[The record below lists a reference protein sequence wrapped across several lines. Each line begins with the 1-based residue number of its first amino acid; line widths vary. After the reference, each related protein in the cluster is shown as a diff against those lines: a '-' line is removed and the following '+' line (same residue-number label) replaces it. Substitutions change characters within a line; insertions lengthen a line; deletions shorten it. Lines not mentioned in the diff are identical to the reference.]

1 MFSFIDI
8 LPLIHA
14 ILTVFSVA
22 YLVFFGGAILCVCLC
37 LIEKYGFRQG
47 LKEIVKVF
55 RRLLNV
61 PREEEALIEEAP
73 VEEALRVAVQEE
85 IRIRP
90 GRPYFR
96 FYMNDRDYEADD
108 EYESDSSLSSCST
121 PSLTDFETESSSS
134 DDSGIYPGQLYWIDP
149 ETTLEEV
156 LSGIADER
164 YWRWGYIESS
174 YKPYYCSLKNKLFRR
189 SEDYIDKSKLDDYCR
204 WMLKREVYYM
214 KWQLHERMHWGK
226 VPTSAFPGFGS
237 DNESVV
243 SAPDPTVSGSAEF
256 DMAVEA
262 DPDLYWTIN
271 PHTYEYEL
279 MMKR

>member
-1 MFSFIDI
+1 MFSFVDI

-14 ILTVFSVA
+14 FLTVFSVA
-22 YLVFFGGAILCVCLC
+22 YLVFFGGAILCICLC

-134 DDSGIYPGQLYWIDP
+134 DDSDIYPKQLYWIDP
-149 ETTLEEV
+149 LV
-156 LSGIADER
+156 I
-164 YWRWGYIESS
+164 
-174 YKPYYCSLKNKLFRR
+174 LKMSRN
-189 SEDYIDKSKLDDYCR
+189 C
-204 WMLKREVYYM
+204 
-214 KWQLHERMHWGK
+214 Q
-226 VPTSAFPGFGS
+226 SA
-237 DNESVV
+237 NH
-243 SAPDPTVSGSAEF
+243 
-256 DMAVEA
+256 
-262 DPDLYWTIN
+262 LN
-271 PHTYEYEL
+271 
-279 MMKR
+279 

>member
-22 YLVFFGGAILCVCLC
+22 YLVFFGGAIMCICLC

-61 PREEEALIEEAP
+61 PREEAPIEEAP
-73 VEEALRVAVQEE
+73 RVAVQEE
-85 IRIRP
+85 IRIRR

-121 PSLTDFETESSSS
+121 PSLSDFETESSSS
-134 DDSGIYPGQLYWIDP
+134 DDSGIYPKQNILIFVTTVR

-156 LSGIADER
+156 LSGVHVA
-164 YWRWGYIESS
+164 
-174 YKPYYCSLKNKLFRR
+174 
-189 SEDYIDKSKLDDYCR
+189 
-204 WMLKREVYYM
+204 
-214 KWQLHERMHWGK
+214 
-226 VPTSAFPGFGS
+226 VPKMICWYH
-237 DNESVV
+237 V
-243 SAPDPTVSGSAEF
+243 
-256 DMAVEA
+256 
-262 DPDLYWTIN
+262 
-271 PHTYEYEL
+271 
-279 MMKR
+279 

>member
-61 PREEEALIEEAP
+61 PREEALIEEAP
-73 VEEALRVAVQEE
+73 VEEAPRVA
-85 IRIRP
+85 IRP

-134 DDSGIYPGQLYWIDP
+134 DDSGIYPNQLYWIDP

-156 LSGIADER
+156 LSGVHVAVPNVKAVNI
-164 YWRWGYIESS
+164 
-174 YKPYYCSLKNKLFRR
+174 KMYC
-189 SEDYIDKSKLDDYCR
+189 
-204 WMLKREVYYM
+204 V
-214 KWQLHERMHWGK
+214 
-226 VPTSAFPGFGS
+226 
-237 DNESVV
+237 
-243 SAPDPTVSGSAEF
+243 
-256 DMAVEA
+256 
-262 DPDLYWTIN
+262 
-271 PHTYEYEL
+271 
-279 MMKR
+279 